1 MIPISDFVANFQTPW
16 RRHHSSDIL
25 EYDPETKEWTQIGT
39 MMETSWGHGVS
50 VVDFTDYA
58 NFCK

>member
-1 MIPISDFVANFQTPW
+1 MCLFIFCY
-16 RRHHSSDIL
+16 SSGGSGIL

-39 MMETSWGHGVS
+39 MREARMGMGVS
-50 VVDFTDYA
+50 VVDFGDYA